1 MYHYTHTQWGMNSY
15 DIYLALRAPPYF
27 PALYHYGYNDAGY
40 RGSQVN
46 PTLTLRLTCMYTQT
60 YAGCDA
66 QELNIEFLF
75 AICRGRRGCWT
86 VVISAFTSASAFL
99 SYLSLCEQMM
109 DEQMRPLW
117 FVFIQCLKIK
127 YNTELNNLGHH
138 YQKLYPWLAHQ
149 EVSYLPLPVLISVL
163 LSSLVVVLVFLWL
176 VDKVLS
182 VGVRLCYHLL
192 FILTTVRQD
201 FLERFPR
208 WIIMGLKQNTC

>member
-109 DEQMRPLW
+109 DEQMRPL
-117 FVFIQCLKIK
+117 
-127 YNTELNNLGHH
+127 
-138 YQKLYPWLAHQ
+138 
-149 EVSYLPLPVLISVL
+149 
-163 LSSLVVVLVFLWL
+163 
-176 VDKVLS
+176 
-182 VGVRLCYHLL
+182 
-192 FILTTVRQD
+192 
-201 FLERFPR
+201 
-208 WIIMGLKQNTC
+208 